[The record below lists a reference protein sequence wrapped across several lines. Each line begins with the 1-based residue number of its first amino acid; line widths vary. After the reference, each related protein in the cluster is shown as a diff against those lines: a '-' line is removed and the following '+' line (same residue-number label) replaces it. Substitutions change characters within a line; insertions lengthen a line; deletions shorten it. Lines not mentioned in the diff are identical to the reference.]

1 MQRIDNI
8 KSWFFVKIKNFY
20 SVVWK
25 KERER
30 GSKLIKLKMKG
41 ELLKKEKEEN
51 QEINKDIFKSLFASK
66 LKILNRHEVISLYIQ
81 YTKIKL

>member
-20 SVVWK
+20 SIDWK

-51 QEINKDIFKSLFASK
+51 QENNKDIFKSLFASK
-66 LKILNRHEVISLYIQ
+66 LKILNRHEVISRYIQ
-81 YTKIKL
+81 YKN

>member
-1 MQRIDNI
+1 
-8 KSWFFVKIKNFY
+8 
-20 SVVWK
+20 
-25 KERER
+25 
-30 GSKLIKLKMKG
+30 MKG